1 MIKFIN
7 SFNKQ
12 NDTDAADIEKSENLI
27 MSMVDNVISE
37 RDKKYLLEQLAKS
50 SILRDKFIEYEN
62 FEMLSYKAMHDA
74 TIDKHEPASD
84 ISSVDEFEAFEDVNV
99 DSLDEAFDD
108 FDIQENTQQNGDFS
122 DNDNLVEPILE
133 AGVVEGVDA
142 LSSVLPDES
151 ADDILDLA
159 DDALNLDA
167 AKDEEDIKDNL
178 ENFQIDESI
187 SPTDE
192 TEVIKLDDIPE
203 IPLENQ
209 QDEVEEEI
217 ISLDEPVV
225 ENFVEEEFVEEEPLA
240 LEGISDLDIKE
251 VIEENKEEFSNEEME
266 DFIKADDIK
275 EDLPDIAD
283 ENLQENDLI
292 SISEEQSNDIIEVG
306 INEFKDDEKINFDD
320 INSEEIDKIDDLPE
334 EDISQAS
341 ENIILTDDEKSLKE
355 TTEEE
360 KVPNDVVIDEL
371 AEENV
376 NMDSSFGKSLL
387 ENLSADDVADI
398 SIEELGESSEN
409 SETPNISSED
419 LLSQIDDVLNSSEQ
433 VASFEE
439 KDGVKA
445 VNNTDLEQKVNTEE
459 PVDYVEELLD
469 DNLNAYAENPDD
481 LNVLYSGSD
490 ENSETQN
497 DIDENILENNEVIEE
512 KPQEQKTN
520 NNKIIVI
527 AAVAVAVTTLAVV
540 STFGYMKMKNAEEP
554 TDFEAIPNT
563 TAVTPDMPS
572 DANTESNILEANAPD
587 INNTNTVADKKD
599 NKVKELKSSTP
610 AKHSVSSGVYM
621 SVNKIIWDVPD
632 TLSYSTNFQN
642 FLRTAGKSI
651 KLSLSAD
658 LLLTDE
664 FAYNNSVK
672 LLLTIDS
679 SGSLTSSTIAQSSG
693 STQIDKIVLRSVKET
708 LDVIKPPINELKGQ
722 NINLNLIIYF

>member
-27 MSMVDNVISE
+27 MSMVDNAISE

-178 ENFQIDESI
+178 EDFQIDESI

-292 SISEEQSNDIIEVG
+292 SISEETDDLVESET
-306 INEFKDDEKINFDD
+306 NEFKDDEKINFDD

-334 EDISQAS
+334 EDILQAS
-341 ENIILTDDEKSLKE
+341 ENIILTDDEE
-355 TTEEE
+355 TAKKTIEEE

-658 LLLTDE
+658 LLLTNE